1 MLQSGLFPNLL
12 IQMVAIGEASGTL
25 DNMLIKVANY
35 YEAEVDHLLDYFSS
49 LIEPMIMV
57 ILGILVGGLIVA
69 MYLPIFKLGT
79 VVG

>member
-25 DNMLIKVANY
+25 DNMLIKVASY
-35 YEAEVDHLLDYFSS
+35 YEAEVDDLMDHLSS

-69 MYLPIFKLGT
+69 VYLPIFKLGT